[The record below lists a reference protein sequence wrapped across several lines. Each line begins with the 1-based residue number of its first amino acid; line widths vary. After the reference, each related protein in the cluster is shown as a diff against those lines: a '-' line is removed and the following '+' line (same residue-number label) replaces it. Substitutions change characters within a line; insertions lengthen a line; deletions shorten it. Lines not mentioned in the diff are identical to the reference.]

1 MRDWDSGGSTT
12 RSGRLQAAVNVMRL
26 WCSVVLALTLLFTA
40 ASVHGGSNAAQAMQ
54 GATPEAEEEET
65 PEDEAGETPEDEEP
79 DEGSG
84 PSTDMSLTAGQPAV
98 LAQGLTFV
106 TGEELVWSVSY
117 IDAPDLDDAESASG
131 VSALLLQREGA
142 TIIRNDVTG
151 KRTKIEAGE
160 GFFRAADDAYTISA
174 DGSGSTYWSFEL
186 TTEDQVQQSATYEG
200 PLVEGVDEA
209 VYDLELTRFIL
220 APGDTADVPAY
231 NGTALVMGLAGEIEV
246 RNEKLTSLQ
255 EGDGKT
261 LTSADGATTVAN
273 SGSDVAMYVVAS
285 LGDEVSDETAGAGT
299 ANQPTPEATAA
310 ESQETP
316 DTSVDEAPATQTG
329 DTPVTS
335 INITALAEIYITVTV
350 DGTVAYD
357 GTLASGQSTGPIIGT
372 NFEVYT
378 TSGENTQFSNACGD
392 VFNMG
397 YEAGEVTYYL
407 AATPDS
413 CAP

>member
-1 MRDWDSGGSTT
+1 MRGLDSDSDMA
-12 RSGRLQAAVNVMRL
+12 RSGRLQAAVNFMRL
-26 WCSVVLALTLLFTA
+26 WCSVALALTLLFA
-40 ASVHGGSNAAQAMQ
+40 ATSVHGGSNSAMAQD
-54 GATPEAEEEET
+54 ATPEAEEPAGDEAEET
-65 PEDEAGETPEDEEP
+65 PEDE
-79 DEGSG
+79 EGSSG
-84 PSTDMSLTAGQPAV
+84 PTTDMSLTAGQPAV

-106 TGEELVWSVSY
+106 TGDQLVWSVSY
-117 IDAPDLDDAESASG
+117 IDAPDLDEAESTAG

-151 KRTKIEAGE
+151 KRARIEAGE
-160 GFFRAADDAYTISA
+160 ALFRAADDAYTISA

-186 TTEDQVQQSATYEG
+186 TTVDAVQQSARYEG
-200 PLVEGVDEA
+200 PIVEGVDEA

-220 APGDTADVPAY
+220 APGDTADFPAF
-231 NGTALVMGLAGEIEV
+231 NGTALVMGLSGEIEV
-246 RNEKLTSLQ
+246 RNEKLTSLA

-261 LTSADGATTVAN
+261 LTPADGATTVAN

-316 DTSVDEAPATQTG
+316 NTAVEETPATQTG

-335 INITALAEIYITVTV
+335 INITALNEVYITVTV

-357 GTLASGQSTGPIIGT
+357 GTLAAGQQTGPIVGT
-372 NFEVYT
+372 SFDVYT
-378 TSGENTQFSNACGD
+378 SSGESTQFANACGD

-397 YEAGEVTYYL
+397 YETGEATYHL
-407 AATPDS
+407 EATADS